1 MGLEIYSLSELY
13 KLRIIYKL
21 DYKLDYNE
29 DYKEVLKEDNKEFI
43 ITNEDDSKEIEIKN
57 NLNEI
62 YNESKNIQ
70 YEIDIINKEITKR
83 ESVKRMKIEN
93 KINKKIGETSNLKE
107 YISNIKTI
115 PKSVEGYKEY
125 KILYDERYE
134 YLKDINN
141 WDDINLYN
149 LNYDIITK
157 KYKKIKH

>member
-93 KINKKIGETSNLKE
+93 KINKKNEQ
-107 YISNIKTI
+107 
-115 PKSVEGYKEY
+115 
-125 KILYDERYE
+125 R
-134 YLKDINN
+134 
-141 WDDINLYN
+141 
-149 LNYDIITK
+149 
-157 KYKKIKH
+157 